1 MSADDRPVSSTP
13 QQTPVATARRILTNV
28 FAVLVLALLWFWLAG
43 RITWLPGWLLLITFI
58 LSVIALFIRLSRL
71 DPQLLRERSRQ
82 APNVESWDK
91 KVMGLYTLS
100 LVALLA
106 ISAIDSG
113 RMRWSLVPT
122 WAQVLGW
129 VALLLAGALI
139 WHVLG
144 VNTYASS
151 WARIQNDRAQQVITA
166 GAYSRVR
173 HPMYLG
179 LVILFAALPLALA
192 SWWSFMPAAVIV
204 ALILY
209 RTKREDLML
218 ISGLPGYDDYAGR
231 VRFRLIPGLW

>member
-1 MSADDRPVSSTP
+1 LV
-13 QQTPVATARRILTNV
+13 V
-28 FAVLVLALLWFWLAG
+28 FAFLWFWLAG
-43 RITWLPGWLLLITFI
+43 RITWLPGWLLLITFT
-58 LSVIALFIRLSRL
+58 LSVIALVIRLSRI
-71 DPQLLRERSRQ
+71 DPQLLQERSRQ
-82 APNVESWDK
+82 APNVETWDK

-106 ISAIDSG
+106 ISAFDSG

-129 VALLLAGALI
+129 LALLLAGGLI

-151 WARIQNDRAQQVITA
+151 WARIQEDRAHQVITA

-192 SWWSFMPAAVIV
+192 SWWSFIPAAVIV
-204 ALILY
+204 TLMVY
-209 RTKREDLML
+209 RTKREDMML
-218 ISGLPGYDDYAGR
+218 TSRLPGYEDYARR

>member
-1 MSADDRPVSSTP
+1 LV
-13 QQTPVATARRILTNV
+13 V
-28 FAVLVLALLWFWLAG
+28 FAFLWFWLAG
-43 RITWLPGWLLLITFI
+43 RITWLPGWLLLITFS
-58 LSVIALFIRLSRL
+58 LSVIALVIRLSRI
-71 DPQLLRERSRQ
+71 DPQLLQERSRQ

-91 KVMGLYTLS
+91 EVMGLYTLS
-100 LVALLA
+100 LISLLA
-106 ISAIDSG
+106 ISAFDSG

-129 VALLLAGALI
+129 VGLLVAGSLI

-151 WARIQNDRAQQVITA
+151 WARIQNDRAHQVITA

-192 SWWSFMPAAVIV
+192 SWWSFIPAAVIV
-204 ALILY
+204 ALMVY
-209 RTKREDLML
+209 RTKREDMML
-218 ISGLPGYDDYAGR
+218 TSGLPGYEDYATR

>member
-1 MSADDRPVSSTP
+1 LV
-13 QQTPVATARRILTNV
+13 V
-28 FAVLVLALLWFWLAG
+28 FAFLWFWLAG
-43 RITWLPGWLLLITFI
+43 RITWLPGWLLLITFS
-58 LSVIALFIRLSRL
+58 LSVIALVIRLSRI
-71 DPQLLRERSRQ
+71 DPQLLQERSRQ

-91 KVMGLYTLS
+91 EVMGLYTLS
-100 LVALLA
+100 LIALLA
-106 ISAIDSG
+106 ISAFDSG

-129 VALLLAGALI
+129 VGLLVAGSLI

-151 WARIQNDRAQQVITA
+151 WARIQNDRAHQVITA

-192 SWWSFMPAAVIV
+192 SWWSFIPAAVIV
-204 ALILY
+204 ALMVY
-209 RTKREDLML
+209 RTKREDMML
-218 ISGLPGYDDYAGR
+218 TSGLPGYEDYATR